1 MMLNQINANLE
12 TINNKV
18 YATSRDIASKL
29 GKEHSKLCSKI
40 KEILGIVKFGDTPT
54 SEFIA
59 FEKTVINLQNKQE
72 YKEYLLDKDAFTLLL
87 FNYTG
92 FNDFKR
98 AYIKRFNEMEQQL
111 HNQKQICIQ
120 FDDNTIHNFYLSS
133 PQYFIQPYFRWK
145 KYNTQY
151 LCCIN
156 DIIKLTDF
164 DTDRNIASAIN
175 DFCKITGSKLNN
187 TDIIEGQ
194 LTFFTDFSYIR
205 DFLYTKKNTKYTV
218 LKYNIERNFKK
229 EIEKYTIQNDVDEVK
244 EISNTNNKYITNE
257 CISLSERLKSATECA
272 KLLNITPCKFGRI
285 TNKLNLKTP
294 EYGGYFKEVLSNNR
308 EVQTFKYKEKIL
320 DVVKNYLYN

>member
-1 MMLNQINANLE
+1 M
-12 TINNKV
+12 
-18 YATSRDIASKL
+18 
-29 GKEHSKLCSKI
+29 
-40 KEILGIVKFGDTPT
+40 
-54 SEFIA
+54 
-59 FEKTVINLQNKQE
+59 
-72 YKEYLLDKDAFTLLL
+72 
-87 FNYTG
+87 
-92 FNDFKR
+92 
-98 AYIKRFNEMEQQL
+98 
-111 HNQKQICIQ
+111 
-120 FDDNTIHNFYLSS
+120 
-133 PQYFIQPYFRWK
+133 
-145 KYNTQY
+145 
-151 LCCIN
+151 
-156 DIIKLTDF
+156 TDF

-244 EISNTNNKYITNE
+244 EISNTSNKYITNE

>member
-1 MMLNQINANLE
+1 MSVLVE
-12 TINNKV
+12 TKDNHVITNSLKV
-18 YATSRDIASKL
+18 AKKFEKDHSRILKDVRKL
-29 GKEHSKLCSKI
+29 I
-40 KEILGIVKFGDTPT
+40 KELNEGKIDLVNSYVKET
-54 SEFIA
+54 SYKDLKSETRPMFEFNRD
-59 FEKTVINLQNKQE
+59 F
-72 YKEYLLDKDAFTLLL
+72 FTLLVMG
-87 FNYTG
+87 FTG
-92 FNDFKR
+92 TKALKFKR

-145 KYNTQY
+145 RHNTQY

>member
-1 MMLNQINANLE
+1 MIIKQTTNTFYTNKRKSWNEQPPKRK
-12 TINNKV
+12 TI
-18 YATSRDIASKL
+18 I
-29 GKEHSKLCSKI
+29 
-40 KEILGIVKFGDTPT
+40 
-54 SEFIA
+54 
-59 FEKTVINLQNKQE
+59 
-72 YKEYLLDKDAFTLLL
+72 
-87 FNYTG
+87 
-92 FNDFKR
+92 
-98 AYIKRFNEMEQQL
+98 
-111 HNQKQICIQ
+111 
-120 FDDNTIHNFYLSS
+120 
-133 PQYFIQPYFRWK
+133 YFRF
-145 KYNTQY
+145 Q
-151 LCCIN
+151 I
-156 DIIKLTDF
+156 
-164 DTDRNIASAIN
+164 
-175 DFCKITGSKLNN
+175 
-187 TDIIEGQ
+187 
-194 LTFFTDFSYIR
+194 FFTDFSYIR

>member
-1 MMLNQINANLE
+1 MMNITNFNYNSSIIRTALNNNEPYFCLKDVCNALELKDFKIERLDSKGVILNLTPTKGGNQKLNFINEPNLYRVIFRSDKQE
-12 TINNKV
+12 AKQFQNFVFNEVLPTLRKTGTYTINNKLNTI
-18 YATSRDIASKL
+18 ATI
-29 GKEHSKLCSKI
+29 
-40 KEILGIVKFGDTPT
+40 
-54 SEFIA
+54 
-59 FEKTVINLQNKQE
+59 
-72 YKEYLLDKDAFTLLL
+72 
-87 FNYTG
+87 
-92 FNDFKR
+92 
-98 AYIKRFNEMEQQL
+98 
-111 HNQKQICIQ
+111 
-120 FDDNTIHNFYLSS
+120 DDDTIHNFYLSS

-145 KYNTQY
+145 RHNTQY

-156 DIIKLTDF
+156 DIIRLTDF

-257 CISLSERLKSATECA
+257 CISLSERLKSAIECA

>member
-1 MMLNQINANLE
+1 MNIKNFNYNSSIIRTALNNNKPYFCLKDVCNILEITNSRDVLTRLDKNGVVLTDTPTKGGNQKLNFINEPNLYRVIFRSDKQE
-12 TINNKV
+12 AKQFQNFVFNEVLPTLRKTGTYTINNKLNTT
-18 YATSRDIASKL
+18 ATI
-29 GKEHSKLCSKI
+29 
-40 KEILGIVKFGDTPT
+40 
-54 SEFIA
+54 
-59 FEKTVINLQNKQE
+59 
-72 YKEYLLDKDAFTLLL
+72 
-87 FNYTG
+87 
-92 FNDFKR
+92 
-98 AYIKRFNEMEQQL
+98 
-111 HNQKQICIQ
+111 
-120 FDDNTIHNFYLSS
+120 DDDTIHNFYLSS

-145 KYNTQY
+145 RHNTQY

-156 DIIKLTDF
+156 DIIRLTDF

-229 EIEKYTIQNDVDEVK
+229 EIETYTIQNDVDEVK

>member
-1 MMLNQINANLE
+1 MNIKNFNYNSSIIRTALNNNKPYFCLKDVCNILEITNSRDVLTRLDKNGVVLTDTPTKGGNQKLNFINEPNLYRVIFRSDKQE
-12 TINNKV
+12 AKQFQNFVFNEVLPTLRKTGTYTINNKLNTT
-18 YATSRDIASKL
+18 ATI
-29 GKEHSKLCSKI
+29 
-40 KEILGIVKFGDTPT
+40 
-54 SEFIA
+54 
-59 FEKTVINLQNKQE
+59 
-72 YKEYLLDKDAFTLLL
+72 
-87 FNYTG
+87 
-92 FNDFKR
+92 
-98 AYIKRFNEMEQQL
+98 
-111 HNQKQICIQ
+111 
-120 FDDNTIHNFYLSS
+120 DDDTIHNFYLSS

-145 KYNTQY
+145 RHNTQY

-156 DIIKLTDF
+156 DIIRLTDF

>member
-1 MMLNQINANLE
+1 MMNITNFNYNSSIIRTALNNNEPYFCLKDVCNILEITNSRDVLTRLDKNGVVLTDTPTKGGNQKLNFINEPNLYRVIFRSDKQE
-12 TINNKV
+12 AKQFQNFVFNEVLPTLRKTGTYTINNKLNTT
-18 YATSRDIASKL
+18 ATI
-29 GKEHSKLCSKI
+29 
-40 KEILGIVKFGDTPT
+40 
-54 SEFIA
+54 
-59 FEKTVINLQNKQE
+59 
-72 YKEYLLDKDAFTLLL
+72 
-87 FNYTG
+87 
-92 FNDFKR
+92 
-98 AYIKRFNEMEQQL
+98 
-111 HNQKQICIQ
+111 
-120 FDDNTIHNFYLSS
+120 DDDTIHNFYLSS

-145 KYNTQY
+145 RHNTQY

-156 DIIKLTDF
+156 DIIRLTDF
-164 DTDRNIASAIN
+164 DIDRNIASAIN